1 MRGSAG
7 VASVVIPAGA
17 PAVSDE
23 ALARDF
29 NRTVRPFLATY
40 CVNCH
45 GGKKPEADLDLSAV
59 TNVAGVVA
67 DAGHWDRVMER
78 LAAGEMPPD
87 KAPKYPALPERQ
99 AVVNWVQA
107 MRKNEALKNAGDPG
121 PVLARRL
128 SNSEYDYTIH
138 DLTGVD
144 IHPAREFPVDP
155 ANEAGFDNSGESLA
169 MSPSMVTKYLEAARS
184 VANHLVFTPSG
195 FEFAPYPI
203 VTDDDRD
210 KFVVNRI
217 VDFYKA
223 QHLGYT
229 DFFVAAWRYAHRA
242 ELGRPAATPAD
253 FARELAISP
262 KYLTKIIELVNS
274 PGQDIGPVAVIQA
287 HWRKLPAPVAGQE
300 PPTLRPACTQIRDFI
315 VELRPFVAQTFANLP
330 ARGIAGGSQTVVL
343 WKDKQLAAT
352 RMTYPAGSALA
363 VDMSFYATTE
373 PLMLIPAATAVPER
387 ARYEASFKL
396 FCATFPDGFYIPER
410 ARMFLNDANSIASDL
425 AGHRLLSAG
434 FHSQMGFFRD
444 DAPLCALVLDDVQKA
459 RLDRMWQELDFI
471 SNVPD
476 RQFRQFVWFER
487 GEPPSFMQ
495 SAEFNGFRPE
505 DDDLTS
511 EARIKQLAALYTAK
525 AVKGGVTGAGLQA
538 VKDYFVGINANI
550 RAVEAT
556 RKTTEPRQLQALMD
570 FATRAY
576 RRPLT
581 VAEQDDLL
589 AFYKSLRTQKL
600 DQNEAIR
607 DAVVSV
613 LMAPNF
619 CYRIDLVEAGGPGR
633 PVAAEESAPRSNVHL
648 AAARLPENSSPG
660 TPALRPGSAPL
671 SDYAL
676 ASRLSYFLWS
686 SMPDLELMAHAAIG
700 DLHRPEVITAQ
711 ARRMLKNPRIQNFAT
726 EFGGNW
732 LDFRRFEETNTV
744 DRATFPAFTND
755 LREAMFQEPV
765 RFLTNL
771 VQADAPVLDLVY
783 GNYTFVNP
791 LLAKHYGM
799 PVPAGTP
806 AESWVR
812 VDGADQYGRG
822 GLLPMAAFLTK
833 FAPGLRT
840 SPVKRGHWVVTK
852 ILGEV
857 IPSPPP
863 NVPVLPTDE
872 KKLGDLTLA
881 QALARHHTDPNCAG
895 CHVKFDSFGLV
906 FEGYGPVGERRAKDL
921 ADRPVQINA
930 TFPDGTNETGL
941 AGLRDYLHTK
951 VQGEFVENLCRKLA
965 AYGLGRTLR
974 LSDDSLIDSMKA
986 GLAAHQDHF
995 SALVE
1000 CLVTSPQFLN
1010 KRVVAPAPAGL
1021 ATN

>member
-1 MRGSAG
+1 MAHGSAVG
-7 VASVVIPAGA
+7 PADA
-17 PAVSDE
+17 
-23 ALARDF
+23 ALQRDF
-29 NRTVRPFLATY
+29 DRTVHPFLATY
-40 CVNCH
+40 CVTCH
-45 GGKKPEADLDLSAV
+45 GGKKPEADLDLSSF
-59 TNVAGVVA
+59 TNLAGVVA
-67 DAGHWDRVMER
+67 DSGHWDRVLDR

-87 KAPKYPALPERQ
+87 KAPKYPSLQDRQ
-99 AVVNWVQA
+99 AVVSWVQA

-169 MSPSMVTKYLEAARS
+169 MSPSMVTKYLEAARA
-184 VANHLVFTPSG
+184 VANHMVFTPSG
-195 FEFAPYPI
+195 FDFAPYPI
-203 VTDDDRD
+203 LTDEDRD
-210 KFVVNRI
+210 KYVVNRI
-217 VDFYKA
+217 VDFYNA
-223 QHLGYT
+223 QRLGYT
-229 DFFVAAWRYAHRA
+229 DFFVAAWRYSRRA
-242 ELGRPAATPAD
+242 ELGRPAATLAD
-253 FARELAISP
+253 FARELQISP
-262 KYLTKIIELVNS
+262 KFLGKVWDLVNG
-274 PGQDIGPVAVIQA
+274 PAADVGPVAVIQD
-287 HWRKLPAPVAGQE
+287 HWRKLPPPVAGKE
-300 PPTLRPACTQIRDFI
+300 PPTLRPACTQIRNFI
-315 VELRPFVAQTFANLP
+315 VELRPFVAQEFANLP
-330 ARGIAGGSQTVVL
+330 TRGIAAGSQTLVL

-352 RMTYPAGSALA
+352 RMIYPAGKALT
-363 VDMSFYATTE
+363 VDMTFYAKTE
-373 PLMLIPAATAVPER
+373 PLMLIPAATAAPAR
-387 ARYEASFKL
+387 ARYEDSFKR
-396 FCATFPDGFYIPER
+396 FCAVFPDGFYIPER
-410 ARMFLNDANSIASDL
+410 ARMFLQNAGDIASDL

-444 DAPLCALVLDDVQKA
+444 DTPLCELVLDDAQKA

-487 GEPPSFMQ
+487 GEPPSFMV

-511 EARIKQLAALYTAK
+511 EARIKQLAAVYTAK
-525 AVKGGVTGAGLQA
+525 AVKSGVNGAALQA
-538 VKDYFVGINANI
+538 VKDYFVSINANI
-550 RAVEAT
+550 RAVEAA
-556 RKTTEPRQLQALMD
+556 KKEAEPRQLQALMD
-570 FATRAY
+570 FAIRAY

-581 VAEQDDLL
+581 AAEQDDLL
-589 AFYKSLRTQKL
+589 AFYQSLRAQKL
-600 DQNEAIR
+600 DHNEALR
-607 DAVVSV
+607 DSVVSV
-613 LMAPNF
+613 LMSPNF
-619 CYRIDLVEAGGPGR
+619 CYRFDLAETTTPAAP
-633 PVAAEESAPRSNVHL
+633 AAEIPAAAGPRTNVHL
-648 AAARLPENSSPG
+648 VGFPVESSPEAA
-660 TPALRPGSAPL
+660 PLRPGTAPL

-686 SMPDLELMAHAAIG
+686 SMPDLELRAHASLG
-700 DLHRPEVITAQ
+700 DLHRPEVLATEAQ
-711 ARRMLKNPRIQNFAT
+711 RMLKDARMQNFAT

-744 DRATFPAFTND
+744 DRATFPEFTND
-755 LREAMFQEPV
+755 LRAAMFQEPV

-771 VQADAPVLDLVY
+771 VQQDASVLDLVY

-791 LLAKHYGM
+791 LLAKHYGI
-799 PVPAGTP
+799 PVPAGT
-806 AESWVR
+806 ATDTWFR

-852 ILGEV
+852 LLGEV
-857 IPSPPP
+857 IPAPPP

-921 ADRPVQINA
+921 AGRPVQINA
-930 TFPDGTNETGL
+930 TFPDGTEETGL
-941 AGLRDYLHTK
+941 AGLRDYVHTK
-951 VQGEFVENLCRKLA
+951 VQGEFVDNLCRKLA
-965 AYGLGRTLR
+965 AYALGRTLR
-974 LSDDSLIDSMKA
+974 LSDDLLIGDMKA
-986 GLAAHQDHF
+986 RLASHQYRF
-995 SALVE
+995 GALVE

-1010 KRVVAPAPAGL
+1010 KRVTAPAPAGL

>member
-1 MRGSAG
+1 
-7 VASVVIPAGA
+7 
-17 PAVSDE
+17 
-23 ALARDF
+23 
-29 NRTVRPFLATY
+29 
-40 CVNCH
+40 
-45 GGKKPEADLDLSAV
+45 
-59 TNVAGVVA
+59 
-67 DAGHWDRVMER
+67 
-78 LAAGEMPPD
+78 
-87 KAPKYPALPERQ
+87 
-99 AVVNWVQA
+99 
-107 MRKNEALKNAGDPG
+107 
-121 PVLARRL
+121 
-128 SNSEYDYTIH
+128 
-138 DLTGVD
+138 
-144 IHPAREFPVDP
+144 
-155 ANEAGFDNSGESLA
+155 
-169 MSPSMVTKYLEAARS
+169 
-184 VANHLVFTPSG
+184 
-195 FEFAPYPI
+195 
-203 VTDDDRD
+203 
-210 KFVVNRI
+210 
-217 VDFYKA
+217 
-223 QHLGYT
+223 
-229 DFFVAAWRYAHRA
+229 
-242 ELGRPAATPAD
+242 
-253 FARELAISP
+253 
-262 KYLTKIIELVNS
+262 
-274 PGQDIGPVAVIQA
+274 VAVIQA
-287 HWRKLPAPVAGQE
+287 HWRKLPVPVDGRE

-315 VELRPFVAQTFANLP
+315 VDLRPFVAQEFANLP
-330 ARGIAGGSQTVVL
+330 ARGIAAGSQTVVL
-343 WKDKQLAAT
+343 WKDQRLAAT

-363 VDMSFYATTE
+363 VDMTFYATSE
-373 PLMLIPAATAVPER
+373 PLMLIPAETAAASR
-387 ARYEASFKL
+387 ARYEDSFKL
-396 FCATFPDGFYIPER
+396 FCATFPDAFYIPER
-410 ARMFLNDANSIASDL
+410 ARMFLTNPNDIASDL

-444 DAPLCALVLDDVQKA
+444 DAPLCELVLDDTQKA
-459 RLDRMWQELDFI
+459 RLDRMWQELNFI

-487 GEPPSFMQ
+487 GEPPSFMV

-525 AVKGGVTGAGLQA
+525 AMKGGVSGAGLQA
-538 VKDYFVGINANI
+538 VKDYFVGMNASI
-550 RAVEAT
+550 RAVEAA
-556 RKTTEPRQLQALMD
+556 RKTAEPRQLQALMD
-570 FATRAY
+570 FASRAY

-581 VAEQDDLL
+581 TAEQDDLL
-589 AFYKSLRTQKL
+589 GFYQTLRTQKL
-600 DQNEAIR
+600 DHTEAIR

-633 PVAAEESAPRSNVHL
+633 PVAGVEPEPQSNVRL
-648 AAARLPENSSPG
+648 AAARLPANSSPG
-660 TPALRPGSAPL
+660 YVAPQSGAAPL

-686 SMPDLELMAHAAIG
+686 SMPDLELMAHAALG
-700 DLHRPEVITAQ
+700 DLHRPEVMAAQ
-711 ARRMLKNPRIQNFAT
+711 ASRMLKNPRMQNFAT

-744 DRATFPAFTND
+744 DRATFPEFTND

-765 RFLTNL
+765 RFLTNV
-771 VQADAPVLDLVY
+771 VQQDASVLDLVY

-791 LLAKHYGM
+791 VLAKHYGM

-806 AESWVR
+806 ADGWVR

-852 ILGEV
+852 LLGEV
-857 IPSPPP
+857 IPSPPA

-930 TFPDGTNETGL
+930 TFPDGTEETGL

-951 VQGEFVENLCRKLA
+951 VEGEFVDNLCRKLA
-965 AYGLGRTLR
+965 AYALGRTLR
-974 LSDDSLIDSMKA
+974 LSDDLLIADMKA
-986 GLAAHQDHF
+986 RLAAHSYHF

-1010 KRVVAPAPAGL
+1010 KRVTAPAPAGL